1 MTMTRESFFVLLTLL
16 GIVVG
21 YAGSALSSP
30 LALWL
35 GYGVAYGFGGW
46 YGVKAGWD
54 ALLRR
59 EIEIDL
65 LMIIAAL
72 GALAIGAPFEGAL
85 LLFLF
90 SLSNALQGY
99 AMDRSRKAIA
109 GLMALRPDTAPV
121 WRDGGWVETPLDD
134 IRPGDRFLLK
144 PGDRIPLDGKVATG
158 SGAVDQAALTGESV
172 PVTKVERDPVF
183 AGTINLDGALEV
195 TVTTLASDSTLS
207 RMIRLVEEAQG
218 RKAATQRLIDRF
230 EQPYV
235 LGVLA
240 FTALAFGVAA
250 VWASEPMSAS
260 FYRAM
265 TLLVAASPCALVIST
280 PAAVL
285 SAIAAS
291 ARSGVL
297 FKGGVHLETASRIR
311 VVAFDKT
318 GTLTQGEPELVTIV
332 ALDSNYPETELLRYA
347 ASLQAS
353 SEHPLARAT
362 TRKGAGMDLYPVEKF
377 VAYSGMGVSGEIAGA
392 SVAMGNARWLGPQE
406 PAGWSEASR
415 EMDRLLGGGY
425 TTVALVIAGRVAG
438 VLAYADA
445 VRPEAKAT
453 VAALQRSGMHVAML
467 TGDHTR
473 VAERIAH
480 ELGVDSFH
488 AELLPEHKV
497 DYISHLRASHG
508 PIAMVGDGINDAPA
522 LALAD
527 LGIAM
532 GGGGT
537 DIALETADVVLMA
550 DRLERIPYVFHLA
563 RKTRTTLYT
572 NFAIALGAML
582 LLVASILTAGLAL
595 PLAVLGH
602 EGSTVIV
609 SLNGLRL
616 LSVRAR

>member
-1 MTMTRESFFVLLTLL
+1 MTLTREGLFVLLTLL
-16 GIVVG
+16 GIAAG
-21 YAGSALSSP
+21 LAGSALEVQV
-30 LALWL
+30 AVWV
-35 GYGVAYGFGGW
+35 GYAMAYGFGGW
-46 YGVKAGWD
+46 YGLKAGWN

-99 AMDRSRKAIA
+99 ALDRSRKAIA
-109 GLMALRPDTAPV
+109 GLMALRPDTAPI
-121 WRDGGWVETPLDD
+121 WRDGAWVDVPLDEVQL
-134 IRPGDRFLLK
+134 GDRFHLK
-144 PGDRIPLDGKVATG
+144 PGDRIPLDGVVATG

-172 PVTKVERDPVF
+172 PVTKTPGDAVF
-183 AGTINLDGALEV
+183 AGTINLDGSLDV
-195 TVTTLASDSTLS
+195 TVSALASDSTLS

-218 RKAATQRLIDRF
+218 KKAATQRMIDRF

-235 LGVLA
+235 LGVLTL
-240 FTALAFGVAA
+240 TALAFGVAA
-250 VWASEPMSAS
+250 LWVNEPLADS

-297 FKGGVHLETASRIR
+297 FKGGVHLETAARIR

-318 GTLTQGEPELVTIV
+318 GTLTQGEPELLNIV
-332 ALDSNYPETELLRYA
+332 PIGDVLSEDEILRYA
-347 ASLQAS
+347 ASLQAL

-362 TRKGAGMDLYPVEKF
+362 TRKAAGLDLYPVEDF
-377 VAYSGMGVSGEIAGA
+377 IAHSGMGVSGEMAGVP
-392 SVAMGNARWLGPQE
+392 VAMGNARWLAPQH
-406 PAGWSEASR
+406 PKGWDAASR
-415 EMDRLLGGGY
+415 EMERLLGEGF
-425 TTVALVIAGRVAG
+425 TTVALVVGGRAAA

-445 VRPEAKAT
+445 IRPEAKAT
-453 VAALQRSGMHVAML
+453 VAALRQSGLHVAML

-473 VAERIAH
+473 VAERIAR
-480 ELGVDSFH
+480 ELGMDSFH

-497 DYISHLRASHG
+497 DFIAQLRATYG

-532 GGGGT
+532 GRGGT

-550 DRLERIPYVFHLA
+550 DRLERIPYLFRLA
-563 RKTRTTLYT
+563 FKTRNTLYA
-572 NFAIALGAML
+572 NFSIALGAMAL
-582 LLVASILTAGLAL
+582 MILAIFTQGIAL

-602 EGSTVIV
+602 EGSTVVV

-616 LSVRAR
+616 LAVRAR